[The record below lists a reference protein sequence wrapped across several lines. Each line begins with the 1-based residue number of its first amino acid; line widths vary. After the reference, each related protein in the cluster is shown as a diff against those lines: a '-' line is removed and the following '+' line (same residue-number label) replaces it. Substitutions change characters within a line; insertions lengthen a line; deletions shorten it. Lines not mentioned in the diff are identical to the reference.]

1 MTLST
6 QQIKKDIQHND
17 ALQGEVSFMPCVV
30 HAECHELALYAESY
44 YAECHYAECR
54 YDECRGANC

>member
-17 ALQGEVSFMPCVV
+17 TLQGEVPFMPCVV
-30 HAECHELALYAESY
+30 YAEFHELALYAESC